1 MSAYIKAL
9 QSAFNSGTE
18 EGERFGMQ
26 LMADLVTLALNQEFG
41 FGPER
46 LERFMV
52 KVDELRDRYHF
63 AVTQVKN
70 PECDYYRN
78 EMDTLLKACVP
89 PNRYAPFEERY
100 PQLKDVRYK

>member
-46 LERFMV
+46 LMRFCKAISKKYGDFADLWNGDTKDV
-52 KVDELRDRYHF
+52 EYSKAVLDR
-63 AVTQVKN
+63 A
-70 PECDYYRN
+70 
-78 EMDTLLKACVP
+78 LKQICGKYFIP
-89 PNRYAPFEERY
+89 WDERY
-100 PQLKDVRYK
+100 TM